1 MTDST
6 QPPHSSGGGASG
18 GGSAANVLDAT
29 TKLLAPLL
37 NTLDSLQFAGRHLH
51 PPVLDTLAKHLEPL
65 LEPLAAAQ
73 DAFAAIDW
81 PEHLQ
86 DFAGR
91 LSASTVSAQKG
102 VQGLVAAAAAEN
114 PVMAAYASMR
124 HATAARAELYP
135 LAQVLPPLSRFFVD
149 PQAREDATALAR
161 IETAVDGLAES
172 AAQEAAGE
180 SSARPPVGVMHLQN
194 ERDTRG
200 GCSLYIPEYYNGEPM
215 PLVVALHGG
224 SGHGADFLWT
234 WLVAA
239 RSAGAIVLSPTSTG
253 STWSIQEPEVDHAHL
268 MGLVSRVSEQWSI
281 DPERILLTGMS
292 DGGTFSLLSGLQSDS
307 FATHIAPISGTFHP
321 FLMQVAEPG
330 RIKNLPVY
338 LVHGALDWMFPVD
351 TARLA
356 ATTLKNAGVDIHYSE
371 IADLSHTYPVEENW
385 KILQWLQGSVA
396 SS

>member
-1 MTDST
+1 LTDSN
-6 QPPHSSGGGASG
+6 QPPT
-18 GGSAANVLDAT
+18 GSAASVLEAT
-29 TKLLAPLL
+29 SRLLAPLL

-51 PPVLDTLAKHLEPL
+51 PPVLETLATHLEPL
-65 LEPLAAAQ
+65 LEPLAQATAEF
-73 DAFAAIDW
+73 DGVDW

-86 DFAGR
+86 EFSTR
-91 LSASTVSAQKG
+91 LSASSASARKG
-102 VQGLVAAAAAEN
+102 LEGLIAAQSAEN
-114 PVMAAYASMR
+114 PVMAAYRSVR
-124 HATAARAELYP
+124 HATAARSELYP

-149 PQAREDATALAR
+149 PEAREDTTVLAR
-161 IETAVDGLAES
+161 IEASIDTLA
-172 AAQEAAGE
+172 QAGE
-180 SSARPPVGVMHLQN
+180 EESVSPPVGVMHLQN
-194 ERDTRG
+194 ERDARG
-200 GCSLYIPEYYNGEPM
+200 GCSLYIPEYYSGEPM

-253 STWSIQEPEVDHAHL
+253 ATWSIQDPDIDHAHL
-268 MGLVSRVSEQWSI
+268 TGLVSRVAEQWAL
-281 DPERILLTGMS
+281 DPKRILLTGMS

-307 FATHIAPISGTFHP
+307 FATHLAPISGTFHP

-356 ATTLKNAGVDIHYSE
+356 YSTLKNAGVDIHYSE
-371 IADLSHTYPVEENW
+371 IDDLSHTYPVEENW
-385 KILQWLQGSVA
+385 KILKWLMA
-396 SS
+396 DD

>member
-1 MTDST
+1 MTDSNKPS
-6 QPPHSSGGGASG
+6 PPA
-18 GGSAANVLDAT
+18 GSAANVLEAT

-51 PPVLDTLAKHLEPL
+51 PPVLDTLATHLEPL
-65 LEPLAAAQ
+65 LGPLQEAQ
-73 DAFAAIDW
+73 AEFDAVEW
-81 PEHLQ
+81 PEHLG
-86 DFAGR
+86 DFSAR
-91 LSASTVSAQKG
+91 LSASTASALKG
-102 VQGLVAAAAAEN
+102 LEGFVAAQSAEN
-114 PVMAAYASMR
+114 PVMAAYRASR
-124 HATAARAELYP
+124 HGGAARSELYP
-135 LAQVLPPLSRFFVD
+135 LAHVLPPLSRFFVD
-149 PQAREDATALAR
+149 PEAREDATVLAR
-161 IETAVDGLAES
+161 IDSAVDRLAD
-172 AAQEAAGE
+172 AGE
-180 SSARPPVGVMHLQN
+180 AEAVNPPVGVMHLQN

-239 RSAGAIVLSPTSTG
+239 RSAGAIVLSPTSTEA
-253 STWSIQEPEVDHAHL
+253 TWSIQEPDVDHAHL
-268 MGLVSRVSEQWSI
+268 SGLVSRVSEQWAI

-307 FATHIAPISGTFHP
+307 FATHLAPISGTFHP

-351 TARLA
+351 TAQLA
-356 ATTLKNAGVDIHYSE
+356 YTTLKNAGVDIHYSE
-371 IADLSHTYPVEENW
+371 IDDLSHTYPIEENW
-385 KILQWLQGSVA
+385 KILKWFMGDD
-396 SS
+396 

>member
-6 QPPHSSGGGASG
+6 TTPPQPPATGTAST
-18 GGSAANVLDAT
+18 VLEAT

-51 PPVLDTLAKHLEPL
+51 PPVLDTLAQHLEPL
-65 LEPLAAAQ
+65 LQPLA
-73 DAFAAIDW
+73 DATDEFATVDW
-81 PEHLQ
+81 PEHLAE
-86 DFAGR
+86 FSAR
-91 LSASTVSAQKG
+91 LSGSAASAHKG
-102 VQGLVAAAAAEN
+102 VEGLVAARSAEN
-114 PVMAAYASMR
+114 PVMAAYRSLR
-124 HATAARAELYP
+124 HATAARSELYP

-149 PQAREDATALAR
+149 PEAREDAAVLAR
-161 IETAVDGLAES
+161 IESSISALATAGDDDPVK
-172 AAQEAAGE
+172 
-180 SSARPPVGVMHLQN
+180 PPVGVMHLQN
-194 ERDTRG
+194 ERDARG
-200 GCSLYIPEYYNGEPM
+200 GCSLYIPEYYHGEPM

-253 STWSIQEPEVDHAHL
+253 ATWSIQEPDIDHAHL
-268 MGLVSRVSEQWSI
+268 TKLVSRVAEQWSV
-281 DPERILLTGMS
+281 DSERILLTGMS

-307 FATHIAPISGTFHP
+307 FATHLAPVSGTFHP

-351 TARLA
+351 TAQLA
-356 ATTLKNAGVDIHYSE
+356 YTTLKNAGVDIHYSE
-371 IADLSHTYPVEENW
+371 IDDLSHTYPVEENW
-385 KILQWLQGSVA
+385 KILQWLKGNELKSNG
-396 SS
+396 